1 MIIMKDNIALKV
13 RIYPTRKQKEKINN
27 NFGCVRFVYN
37 GLLSIYKERG
47 KVVSYKELYSEDKLW
62 LQESDT
68 SSYSNVQINLR
79 SAINNHYKNPNKFG
93 LPIYK
98 SKHNKKQSYT
108 TSVTNNNS
116 RIIDDKHIKIP
127 KVGVIKA
134 KVHRI
139 FAKEYKLKSV
149 TIERDVDKKYYAVLL
164 YEYERILV
172 DNQTNNN
179 FINVLSIDYS
189 MEHLGVLSNGE
200 FLDYPKFYKQ
210 NLNKIQ
216 ELGRAFSRCT
226 PHSNNWLKRKE
237 DIARLSVK
245 IKHQREDFLNK
256 LAKKISGIYDV
267 IGIEDLDLQEMSKSN
282 HYGKSIYDNAYGM
295 FIRKLEY
302 KLNLQGKKLI
312 KVGKYFPSSKRC
324 SLCGNIK
331 EHLELSERIY
341 TCSCG
346 NIMDRDYNAALNIG
360 EEGIKILFQK
370 EIDKQIAMF
379 TI

>member
-1 MIIMKDNIALKV
+1 MKDNIALKI
-13 RIYPTRKQKEKINN
+13 RIYPTKKQKEKINK

-37 GLLSIYKERG
+37 GLLSIYKEIG

-68 SSYSNVQINLR
+68 SSYSNVQLNLR

-98 SKHNKKQSYT
+98 SKHNKKQSYV

-134 KVHRI
+134 KVHRR
-139 FAKEYKLKSV
+139 FSKEYKLKSV

-189 MEHLGVLSNGE
+189 MEHFGVLSNGE

-210 NLNKIQ
+210 NLNKLQ
-216 ELGRAFSRCT
+216 ELGRAFSKCT

-256 LAKKISGIYDV
+256 LAKTISGTYDV
-267 IGIEDLDLQEMSKSN
+267 IAIEDLDLQEMSKSN

-341 TCSCG
+341 KCSCG
-346 NIMDRDYNAALNIG
+346 NIMNRDYNAALNIG
-360 EEGIKILFQK
+360 EEVIKILFQ
-370 EIDKQIAMF
+370 EEMDKQLAMF
-379 TI
+379 AI